1 MEIKDTAAYMVT
13 RFAPEG
19 ESSFHPVL
27 GEDIKNMLRN
37 CTYDP
42 EIDTYINSD
51 KTIRYK
57 IMIIG

>member
-1 MEIKDTAAYMVT
+1 MEINDTTAYMVT

-19 ESSFHPVL
+19 ESSFHPIL

-42 EIDTYINSD
+42 KNDEYVSEDEI
-51 KTIRYK
+51 IRYK
-57 IMIIG
+57 LTVIG